1 MSVPNRNVSRSITMK
16 KIALIVMMVA
26 LACGGMFA
34 QSATQ
39 PAAPALTT
47 VQASGTLAWING
59 RIAIKDG
66 GKTYYVE
73 GIQRVLGFVDG
84 LKEGSSVKVDGYPI
98 ADTAAPEYIFLHLTK
113 ITFNGKE
120 YAIAQQSGK
129 GMGFG
134 MHGRDGMMNGTRG
147 GFGRK

>member
-1 MSVPNRNVSRSITMK
+1 MK
-16 KIALIVMMVA
+16 KIALIVTMVA

-34 QSATQ
+34 QSTAQTA
-39 PAAPALTT
+39 PAAATLTT

-59 RIAIKDG
+59 RIAVKDG

-73 GIQRVLGFVDG
+73 GIQRLLGFVDG
-84 LKEGSSVKVDGYPI
+84 LKEGSSVKVEGYPI
-98 ADTAAPEYIFLHLTK
+98 TDTTAPEYVFLHLTK
-113 ITFNGKE
+113 VTFGGKE
-120 YAIAQQSGK
+120 YAIAQQPGK

-134 MHGRDGMMNGTRG
+134 MHGRDGMMNGERG